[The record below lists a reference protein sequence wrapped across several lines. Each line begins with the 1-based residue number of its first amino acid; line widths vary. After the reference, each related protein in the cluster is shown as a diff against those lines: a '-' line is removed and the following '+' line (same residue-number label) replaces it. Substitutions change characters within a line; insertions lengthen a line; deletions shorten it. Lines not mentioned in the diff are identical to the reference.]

1 MSAMRFLRGWIF
13 AEGGY
18 VVVVVALRR
27 RADREVGAHKCLS
40 RAET

>member
-18 VVVVVALRR
+18 VVVVALRR